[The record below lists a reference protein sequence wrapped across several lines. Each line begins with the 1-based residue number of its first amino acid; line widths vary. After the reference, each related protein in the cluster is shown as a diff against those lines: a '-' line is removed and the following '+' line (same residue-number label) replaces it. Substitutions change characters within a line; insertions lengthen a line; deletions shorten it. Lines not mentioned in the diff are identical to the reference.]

1 MILVGDFNTYL
12 QKISKDTIELNTA
25 MSHQEAI
32 NIYRLICQTTAK
44 QTFYPRSHKK
54 TYTKTDDILGEKT
67 NLSKF
72 YIIQV
77 IQNVLSK
84 HNRIKQEIN
93 RRMIIGKISKYL
105 ELSNIFVIH
114 GPKKSSQVNSKDTLN

>member
-1 MILVGDFNTYL
+1 MILVGDFNTHLYR
-12 QKISKDTIELNTA
+12 KSGKDTIELNTA
-25 MSHQEAI
+25 KYQEAI

-72 YIIQV
+72 
-77 IQNVLSK
+77 
-84 HNRIKQEIN
+84 
-93 RRMIIGKISKYL
+93 
-105 ELSNIFVIH
+105 
-114 GPKKSSQVNSKDTLN
+114 T